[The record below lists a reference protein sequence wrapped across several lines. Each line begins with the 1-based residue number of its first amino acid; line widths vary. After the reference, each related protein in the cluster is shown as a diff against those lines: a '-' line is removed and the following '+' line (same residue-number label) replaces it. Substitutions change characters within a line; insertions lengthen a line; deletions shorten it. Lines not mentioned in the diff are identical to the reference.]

1 MESSGM
7 VCVDIITEDG
17 IIGID
22 VDPVVAIAAD
32 GAHRH
37 WLLLKV
43 ERRAVIA
50 VKPVVGIEPYGSQS
64 VLIDRED

>member
-1 MESSGM
+1 M

-32 GAHRH
+32 GAASA
-37 WLLLKV
+37 LALVEV

>member
-32 GAHRH
+32 GPHRH

-43 ERRAVIA
+43 ERRTVIA

>member
-1 MESSGM
+1 M

-22 VDPVVAIAAD
+22 VDLIVAIAAD

-43 ERRAVIA
+43 ERRTVIA